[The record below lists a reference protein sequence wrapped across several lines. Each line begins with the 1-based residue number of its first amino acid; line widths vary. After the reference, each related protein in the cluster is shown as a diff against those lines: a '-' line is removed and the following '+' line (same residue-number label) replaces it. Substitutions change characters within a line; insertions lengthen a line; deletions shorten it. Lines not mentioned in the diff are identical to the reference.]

1 MFDCKEYVHVFDALH
16 EKLDDKGEKCNFIGY
31 SQEIKGYNTIHKLR
45 KLLSIMMWF
54 FMSKKY
60 RIGLLKKK
68 KKRTIKHS
76 YKSRKAKQRS
86 KYVTY

>member
-45 KLLSIMMWF
+45 KLLSIMM
-54 FMSKKY
+54 
-60 RIGLLKKK
+60 
-68 KKRTIKHS
+68 
-76 YKSRKAKQRS
+76 
-86 KYVTY
+86 

>member
-68 KKRTIKHS
+68 KKKEPSNIHTNLE
-76 YKSRKAKQRS
+76 KQS
-86 KYVTY
+86 KDQSM